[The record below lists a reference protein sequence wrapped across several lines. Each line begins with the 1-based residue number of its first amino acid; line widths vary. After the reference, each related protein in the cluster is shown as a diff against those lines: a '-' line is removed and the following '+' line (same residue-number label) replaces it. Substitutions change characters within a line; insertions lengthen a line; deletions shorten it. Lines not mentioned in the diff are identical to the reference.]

1 MDDRA
6 KVIKAIDICL
16 GHGKCDDCGYRIKG
30 GYSTMD
36 CRKPMMRDALAL
48 LKEQEAVEPYQFEDI
63 WKCGNCGDGVVAY
76 EELGVSGIEEV
87 KFDYCPTC
95 GRRVLWEGR

>member
-1 MDDRA
+1 MDRE

-36 CRKPMMRDALAL
+36 CRKPMMRDALEL
-48 LKEQEAVEPYQFEDI
+48 LKEH
-63 WKCGNCGDGVVAY
+63 
-76 EELGVSGIEEV
+76 EEV
-87 KFDYCPTC
+87 KPIPPIDESDLWRCGYCHHQIFRCTHQRFCEEC
-95 GRRVLWEGR
+95 GRKIGWGDM